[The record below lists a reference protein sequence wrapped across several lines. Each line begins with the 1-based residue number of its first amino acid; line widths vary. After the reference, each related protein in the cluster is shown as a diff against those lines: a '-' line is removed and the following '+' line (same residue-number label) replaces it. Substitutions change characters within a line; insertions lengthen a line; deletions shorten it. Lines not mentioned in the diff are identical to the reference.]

1 MEMNTKLVPPGIQN
15 PYGNAFYVD
24 HTLFKKEQE
33 AQRSI
38 DYESARNWHVVNN
51 TEMNIYGQHMGY
63 MLMPGTQAKTMVP
76 EGSLLRKK
84 AGFLNHQI
92 WVTQYHE
99 NEEYPAGKYPA
110 SNKVY
115 DGLPEWT
122 AQNRAIDNNDVVLWY
137 VAGITHI
144 VRPEE
149 WPVMSVH
156 HMGFT
161 LMPFG
166 FFSSNPTVG
175 ASNPDFIKREFKD
188 VLKKQPNSNDPEIE
202 HE

>member
-1 MEMNTKLVPPGIQN
+1 MEMNSKAVPAGKQN
-15 PYGNAFYVD
+15 PYGNAFYTE
-24 HTLFKKEQE
+24 HKMFMTEQE
-33 AQRSI
+33 AQRSVN
-38 DYESARNWHVVNN
+38 YESARNWHVINN
-51 TEMNIYGQHMGY
+51 TKHNDKGQHAGY
-63 MLMPGTQAKTMVP
+63 MLMPGTQAKTFLP

-84 AGFLNHQI
+84 AGFLNHQL
-92 WVTQYHE
+92 WVTQYQE

-122 AQNRAIDNNDVVLWY
+122 AKNRAIGNNDVVLWY

-149 WPVMSVH
+149 WPIMSVH
-156 HMGFT
+156 RMGFS

-166 FFSSNPTVG
+166 FFSENPTLG
-175 ASNPDFIKREFKD
+175 ISNPDFIKQQFPKVESH
-188 VLKKQPNSNDPEIE
+188 QPNSSDPQLE
-202 HE
+202 HQ